1 MFKRLQIR
9 IYPTKEQ
16 EILLQRH
23 VDAYRYLYNL
33 CLEYKIHMYKYYKIN
48 KSGYDMQ
55 SELFDLIK
63 QIEWIK
69 DLKVECLRDAALN
82 VDKSFK
88 NFFKGKGYP
97 KFKSKKDRNSFTANQ
112 SINIKNSKL
121 FFFKQRI
128 KFKTSELY
136 KKLLKEN
143 KIKKCTFIKEKTGE
157 WFATCLIEDNNI
169 KTIPKNSNKV
179 GIDLG
184 LTNFITT
191 SNREFIENPKYFKKS
206 EKKIK
211 RIQRK
216 HSKSKKGGKNRE
228 KLRVKL
234 AKANKRVFNQK
245 QHFFHQVS
253 NKLIFENQE
262 IYMEDLKVANMIKN
276 RKLAKA
282 ISEASWRQFRNI
294 LEYKCNW
301 YKRRL
306 IFCNTYFA
314 SSKICSNC
322 GHKKEDLKLSDRI
335 YKCSNCNLE
344 INRDVNA
351 AINLVNYNPTVKN
364 TESYASGD
372 LVRPNLLG

>member
-33 CLEYKIHMYKYYKIN
+33 CLEYKIHMYKYYKIS

-63 QIEWIK
+63 EIEWMK
-69 DLKVECLRDAALN
+69 DLKVECLREAAQN

-97 KFKSKKDRNSFTANQ
+97 KFKSKKDRNSFIAYQ
-112 SINIKNSKL
+112 SISIKNNKL

-128 KFKTSELY
+128 KFKTSENY
-136 KKLLKEN
+136 KNLLKEN
-143 KIKKCTFIKEKTGE
+143 KIKNCTFIKEKTGE
-157 WFATCLIEDNNI
+157 WFATCLIENNSI
-169 KTIPKNSNKV
+169 KIIPKSNNKV

-184 LTNFITT
+184 LTNFMTT
-191 SNREFIENPKYFKKS
+191 SDGEFIENPKYFKKS

-228 KLRVKL
+228 KLRLKL
-234 AKANKRVFNQK
+234 AKANKKVFNQK

-253 NKLIFENQE
+253 NKLIFEN
-262 IYMEDLKVANMIKN
+262 
-276 RKLAKA
+276 
-282 ISEASWRQFRNI
+282 
-294 LEYKCNW
+294 
-301 YKRRL
+301 
-306 IFCNTYFA
+306 
-314 SSKICSNC
+314 
-322 GHKKEDLKLSDRI
+322 
-335 YKCSNCNLE
+335 
-344 INRDVNA
+344 
-351 AINLVNYNPTVKN
+351 
-364 TESYASGD
+364 
-372 LVRPNLLG
+372 